1 MKSKPSYPLQSLPPI
16 LHSNTLLQNSTLSF
30 ELIDHLRWLPVY
42 FFATNISRR
51 IEHAESSKVM
61 LFRKMMAMAK
71 KLDSSAVR
79 SLLSEVDNYM
89 FDCDGE

>member
-1 MKSKPSYPLQSLPPI
+1 M
-16 LHSNTLLQNSTLSF
+16 
-30 ELIDHLRWLPVY
+30 
-42 FFATNISRR
+42 SRR
-51 IEHAESSKVM
+51 IKHADSSKVM